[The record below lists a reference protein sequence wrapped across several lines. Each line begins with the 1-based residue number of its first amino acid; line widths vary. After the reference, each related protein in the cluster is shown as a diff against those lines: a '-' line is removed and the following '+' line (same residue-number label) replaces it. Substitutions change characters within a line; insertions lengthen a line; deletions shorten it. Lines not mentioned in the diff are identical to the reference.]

1 VRGTTSYEIV
11 QMARDAGAKKVIF
24 ASAAPPVR
32 FPNVYGIDMPTRSEL
47 VAYGR
52 THDEITKLI
61 GADELIYQDVEDL
74 KKAVRDIN
82 PAIENFDA
90 SCFDG
95 HYVTG
100 DITESYLD
108 ALEAS
113 RNTPKALADRQQ
125 GESTDLARSQLH
137 LHLASQE

>member
-1 VRGTTSYEIV
+1 
-11 QMARDAGAKKVIF
+11 
-24 ASAAPPVR
+24 
-32 FPNVYGIDMPTRSEL
+32 MPTRSEL

>member
-1 VRGTTSYEIV
+1 
-11 QMARDAGAKKVIF
+11 M
-24 ASAAPPVR
+24 
-32 FPNVYGIDMPTRSEL
+32 
-47 VAYGR
+47 
-52 THDEITKLI
+52 
-61 GADELIYQDVEDL
+61 
-74 KKAVRDIN
+74 DIN
-82 PAIENFDA
+82 PAIKNFDA

-125 GESTDLARSQLH
+125 NENTDLARSQLH